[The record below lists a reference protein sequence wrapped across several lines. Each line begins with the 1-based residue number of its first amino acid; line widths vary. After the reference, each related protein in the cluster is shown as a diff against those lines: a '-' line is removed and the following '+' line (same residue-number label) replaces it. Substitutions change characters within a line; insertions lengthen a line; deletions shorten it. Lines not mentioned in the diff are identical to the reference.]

1 MPPVS
6 RGLEQL
12 CLWLPVILSQ
22 RLTWASSRAGRRL
35 RPACRFRD
43 GDAAPSSAVPAPSVA
58 HGPSVPH
65 GVESAP
71 RTARPFS
78 WCGHRSRLAQRLGPT
93 R

>member
-35 RPACRFRD
+35 SPACRFRD
-43 GDAAPSSAVPAPSVA
+43 GNAAHSSTVPAPSVA

-71 RTARPFS
+71 RPAHGHSAGAGTAP
-78 WCGHRSRLAQRLGPT
+78 G
-93 R
+93 